1 MEDKKKNSLD
11 NLSLDVTNVLCS
23 SNLKDVSI
31 DLAELTLDS
40 ILKNEAL
47 KNIPVVKTLL
57 SIIETTQNIS
67 NYLFLKKIVTFLPMS
82 RKSVLKIERK

>member
-1 MEDKKKNSLD
+1 MENKKKSSLD

-23 SNLKDVSI
+23 TDLKDVSI
-31 DLAELTLDS
+31 DLAELTLDA

-67 NYLFLKKIVTFLPMS
+67 NYLFLMIV
-82 RKSVLKIERK
+82 SVFFIF